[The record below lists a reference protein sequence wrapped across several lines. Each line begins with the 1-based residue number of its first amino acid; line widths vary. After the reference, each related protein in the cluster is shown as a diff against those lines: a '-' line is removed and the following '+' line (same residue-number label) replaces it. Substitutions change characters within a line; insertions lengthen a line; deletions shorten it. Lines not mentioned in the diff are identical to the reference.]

1 MGPTPICH
9 TQLQWGNESPYKDI
23 SSPYKDES
31 SLYKGAS
38 APGGIPSPS
47 HAESWPKC
55 GSTPAEAKSLGCKFD
70 ILSFAWQLPACYDEK
85 IMDEFLAEKDWV
97 FYREPN
103 GTSPV
108 SRDVAL
114 QRELDLFVTQ
124 EYRRTHCMYTWRQM
138 HRAFTIQKHIDS
150 HLNDYYHTLH
160 CHHVMLGE
168 QIPADAVGA
177 VGTVKYPACQ

>member
-1 MGPTPICH
+1 
-9 TQLQWGNESPYKDI
+9 
-23 SSPYKDES
+23 
-31 SLYKGAS
+31 
-38 APGGIPSPS
+38 
-47 HAESWPKC
+47 
-55 GSTPAEAKSLGCKFD
+55 
-70 ILSFAWQLPACYDEK
+70 
-85 IMDEFLAEKDWV
+85 MDEFLAEKDWV